1 MLLKRK
7 PRPESRLQRLT
18 PQQQDTAFAYCQTT
32 SVRDAVRWLKEQF
45 NLTLSKSSLSRWLQ
59 QQRIER
65 SMAAELAELRDN
77 QQGALLITDV
87 AGASTPLTVANSVLF
102 ANAVFN
108 EFRKPPA
115 ERDENRLVR
124 YMDLALKARD
134 LEIRAS
140 AVQLAAERFRFD
152 AARKTPGQ
160 PGAGFP
166 ARTAD
171 HLADESKRL
180 EEATILLFGEPPAGF
195 KSETGLPVAEIGDAP
210 STHRDEQT

>member
-1 MLLKRK
+1 MLFHRK
-7 PRPESRLQRLT
+7 PRPESRMHRLT
-18 PQQQDTAFAYCQTT
+18 PKQQDTAFAHCQSI

-45 NLTLSKSSLSRWLQ
+45 NVTLSKSALNRWLQ

-77 QQGALLITDV
+77 QQGALLINDV
-87 AGASTPLTVANSVLF
+87 AAASTPLTVANSVLF

-108 EFRKPPA
+108 EFRKPPG

-152 AARKTPGQ
+152 AARKSSHQ
-160 PGAGFP
+160 SDAEFH
-166 ARTAD
+166 AQA
-171 HLADESKRL
+171 ADELQKT
-180 EEATILLFGEPPAGF
+180 EEAMLLLFGEQPAGF
-195 KSETGLPVAEIGDAP
+195 KSETGMPVAETE
-210 STHRDEQT
+210 S